1 MGDLTNRVSIKRTIE
16 KENAI
21 EKSKTKKLGI
31 IFTGEYEGLDEH
43 LVEAEVRKHFDIDS
57 IKEIV
62 TVGKREK
69 THKYANRFAK
79 KIEVPVTATPLEN
92 YTWDDIDL
100 PIKRNSIIVYYSDS
114 VIIFHGEKEHN
125 TIAWFA
131 LSGAKR
137 VLGIHGKVVF
147 VNTAPTRVLSGFE
160 KEIFDVV
167 QIRDTNLMCE
177 DDALMEKYLF
187 EFRRSRLT
195 SFAKYVQLGEKMNF
209 KDVLFKISELS
220 VRGQSEGVYDGIS
233 FICDTIFNFLIPML
247 DEDFSEENEDDFPGG
262 IVNFIRENVNS
273 NYQPWGDQPEDN
285 ECFILLKNRWY
296 QLEFMMDYIEPSY
309 WNRNENEEIYV
320 ALCFCKWILIMN
332 SRCIETEEIAE
343 KYKSVKD
350 FISTIK

>member
-16 KENAI
+16 RENATK
-21 EKSKTKKLGI
+21 KSKTKTLGI

-137 VLGIHGKVVF
+137 VMERDEKVVF
-147 VNTAPTRVLSGFE
+147 VNAVPSPVLSGFE

-167 QIRDTNLMCE
+167 QIRDANFILK
-177 DDALMEKYLF
+177 DAALMEKHYF
-187 EFRRSRLT
+187 ELRKSKLT
-195 SFAKYVQLGEKMNF
+195 SFSKYAQLGEKMDF
-209 KDVLFKISELS
+209 KLALLKITELS
-220 VRGQSEGVYDGIS
+220 VKGKSEGVYDGIS
-233 FICDTIFNFLIPML
+233 FVCDGIINFLVAIIEESFDENYEGASL
-247 DEDFSEENEDDFPGG
+247 DKIASFIKKNINPNYQSWGKEPEDDICF
-262 IVNFIRENVNS
+262 VLLRNS
-273 NYQPWGDQPEDN
+273 
-285 ECFILLKNRWY
+285 WY
-296 QLEFMMDYIEPSY
+296 QLEFLMDFIRRDYSAKE
-309 WNRNENEEIYV
+309 ENEELYA
-320 ALCFCKWILIMN
+320 ALCFVKWILIMN
-332 SRCIETEEIAE
+332 SRCIGIKEIAE
-343 KYKSVKD
+343 KYKSIKD
-350 FISTIK
+350 FVSTIQ